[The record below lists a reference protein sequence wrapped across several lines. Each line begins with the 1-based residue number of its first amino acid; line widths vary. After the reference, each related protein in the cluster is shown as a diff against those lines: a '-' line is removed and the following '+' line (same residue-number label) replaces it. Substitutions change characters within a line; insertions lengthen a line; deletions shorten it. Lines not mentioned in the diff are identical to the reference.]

1 MMEIS
6 LADNIKNFSLPK
18 VLAYLNRNRKT
29 GTLII
34 KTPMFTKK
42 VYLVKGDVIF
52 ASSTYED
59 DRLGEMLIKAG
70 KITMEQYDESVKLLK
85 RTKKRQGAI
94 LVELGYLTPKD
105 LFWGV
110 KFQVMEI
117 IYSLFQLED
126 GGYEFLEGEIPHHEV
141 ITLKMSM

>member
-1 MMEIS
+1 MIKIPLKGNVQNIPLPRF
-6 LADNIKNFSLPK
+6 LAF
-18 VLAYLNRNRKT
+18 LNSNRDT
-29 GTLII
+29 GTLVLR
-34 KTPMFTKK
+34 TPVFTKR
-42 VYLVKGDVIF
+42 VYFVKGDAIF

-85 RTKKRQGAI
+85 QTGKRQGAI
-94 LVELGYLTPKD
+94 LVNLGYLTPKD

-110 KFQVMEI
+110 KYQVIEI

-126 GGYEFLEGEIPHHEV
+126 SEYEFLSGEI
-141 ITLKMSM
+141 SND